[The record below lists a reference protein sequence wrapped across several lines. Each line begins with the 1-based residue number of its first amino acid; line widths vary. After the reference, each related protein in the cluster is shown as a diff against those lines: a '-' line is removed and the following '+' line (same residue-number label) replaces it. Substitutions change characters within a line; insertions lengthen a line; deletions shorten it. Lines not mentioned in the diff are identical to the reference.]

1 MSRAQWTILALY
13 LHKAINAGYNI
24 WFEQIYHENTFP
36 RNKNSNK
43 YISFQSIY
51 YHQLFAFFEINS
63 GGGTSFPDF
72 LRILLYINSGIC
84 CGLCLGIVMSR
95 WWDLEFIFWEANPE
109 STIEYWLSPRFCVDS
124 HLGQCL
130 RSLLGRGRGEIK
142 WNKSWSSSW

>member
-13 LHKAINAGYNI
+13 LQQLTLDII
-24 WFEQIYHENTFP
+24 IITTLTW
-36 RNKNSNK
+36 S
-43 YISFQSIY
+43 ISFQSID